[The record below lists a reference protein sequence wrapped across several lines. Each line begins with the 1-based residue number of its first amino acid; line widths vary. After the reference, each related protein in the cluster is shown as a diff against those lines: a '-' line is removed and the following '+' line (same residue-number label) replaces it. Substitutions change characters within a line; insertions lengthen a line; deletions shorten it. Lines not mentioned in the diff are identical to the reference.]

1 MSTMLRRFE
10 LLLPRR
16 SNSGQPFPE
25 ELLIETQL
33 ELRERFGAVSSE
45 TQIIRGTWTQAGQ
58 VYRDEMIRVFV
69 DVTDSPEVR
78 EFFRAF
84 KEVLKERYQQLDI
97 WMTSYPV
104 EVH

>member
-16 SNSGQPFPE
+16 SNTG
-25 ELLIETQL
+25 ELFSEDLFAQTQL
-33 ELRERFGAVSSE
+33 DLRERFGAVSSE
-45 TQIIRGTWTQAGQ
+45 TQVIRGFWTQSGQ
-58 VYRDEMIRVFV
+58 VYRDELIRVFV
-69 DVTDSPEVR
+69 DVSDTPEVR
-78 EFFRAF
+78 EFFQEF
-84 KEVLKERYQQLDI
+84 KESLKKRFDQIDL